1 MGTNANPHGVIR
13 KLRERDK
20 SARPLIEQYR
30 NDPTIADTFPEEC
43 RRLLRLH
50 YIDCLS
56 WEQTADTM
64 HYSVDNIYYLRLKAL
79 ELLKHTIEVTHNV

>member
-1 MGTNANPHGVIR
+1 METNANPNGAIHR
-13 KLRERDK
+13 PRERDK
-20 SARPLIEQYR
+20 PVRPLIERYR
-30 NDPTIADTFPEEC
+30 TDPAIADAFPEKY

-79 ELLKHTIEVTHNV
+79 ELLKQTIEVTHNV